1 MYYNIK
7 CVTKVFCIY
16 RKLFGNRSQRTVSL
30 TLLLENL
37 NIQKWHACL
46 IIMDVRE
53 ETSAKNLYFHKES
66 D

>member
-1 MYYNIK
+1 MCHKGLLYLQKIVWKSFSAN
-7 CVTKVFCIY
+7 
-16 RKLFGNRSQRTVSL
+16 RKSHTVVEK
-30 TLLLENL
+30 LE
-37 NIQKWHACL
+37 HTEMACMF